1 MDMDVSAARIL
12 VIDDEEANLR
22 LLHGVLAPTY
32 THVKMVSDAR
42 RVQDTLVEFAPDLVL
57 VDLHM
62 PHVSGYDV
70 LESVRNVTGEG
81 DFVPVVVVTADVSHE
96 AKRRALALGATDFLI
111 KPIDLIE
118 VALRVANLVRM
129 RFLYC
134 ELRLARASLEMTVAE
149 RTLELTE
156 ANARLARLVRM
167 KDEFIASVSHELRTP
182 LSVVVGLAAE
192 LRDQGER
199 FEDKEYDELLSMVV
213 EQSNDV
219 AAIIEDLLVAARADI
234 GTLTI
239 APREIELDAI
249 VERSLAPVPM
259 SDRDRIE
266 VSLGVSFIEAD
277 PVRLTQILRNL
288 ITNALRYGGRRIG
301 VTSRAGDESILI
313 DVWDDGDPLEEE
325 ARRRIFEAYFSA
337 HPSDGR
343 PAAVGLGLTVSH
355 NLALRMGGDLSYEH
369 DGEHS
374 IFHLTLP
381 ARARAT
387 DNRPR

>member
-1 MDMDVSAARIL
+1 MQMDVSAARIL

-387 DNRPR
+387 DDRPR

>member
-1 MDMDVSAARIL
+1 MQMDVSAARIL

-239 APREIELDAI
+239 APRQIELDAI
-249 VERSLAPVPM
+249 VERSLAPVPL

-266 VSLGVSFIEAD
+266 VSLDVSWIEAD

-301 VTSRAGDESILI
+301 VTSRASDESILI

-387 DNRPR
+387 DDRPR

>member
-1 MDMDVSAARIL
+1 MQMDVSAARIL

-249 VERSLAPVPM
+249 VERSLAPVPL

-266 VSLGVSFIEAD
+266 VSLDVSWIEAD

-301 VTSRAGDESILI
+301 VTSRASDESILI

-374 IFHLTLP
+374 IFHLMLP
-381 ARARAT
+381 ARARAA

>member
-1 MDMDVSAARIL
+1 MQMDVSAARIL

-239 APREIELDAI
+239 APRQIELDAI
-249 VERSLAPVPM
+249 VERSLAPVPL

-266 VSLGVSFIEAD
+266 VSLDVSWIEAD

-301 VTSRAGDESILI
+301 VTSRASDESILI

-374 IFHLTLP
+374 IFHLMLP
-381 ARARAT
+381 ARARAA

>member
-1 MDMDVSAARIL
+1 MQMDVSAARIL

-239 APREIELDAI
+239 APRQIELDAI
-249 VERSLAPVPM
+249 VERSLAPVPL

-266 VSLGVSFIEAD
+266 VSLDVSWIEAD

-301 VTSRAGDESILI
+301 VTSRASDESILI

-337 HPSDGR
+337 HSSDGR

-374 IFHLTLP
+374 IFHLMLP
-381 ARARAT
+381 ARAKAT

>member
-1 MDMDVSAARIL
+1 MDVSAARIL

-239 APREIELDAI
+239 APRQIELDAI
-249 VERSLAPVPM
+249 VERSLAPVPL

-266 VSLGVSFIEAD
+266 VSLDVSWIEAD

-301 VTSRAGDESILI
+301 VTSRASDESILI

-374 IFHLTLP
+374 IFHLMLP
-381 ARARAT
+381 ARARAA